1 MTLQITPLSAALGAE
16 VSGVDWKQPVDAATV
31 QAINAAF
38 LDCHLLCLRSEPLQ
52 AAEFAQ
58 VARYF
63 GDPQLQLLRSYRD
76 GEAPEVSVLDSSYQ
90 TPESKPDDLSLLRR
104 TGWHTDDSY
113 FAVPAKA
120 TMLQSLANPEYG
132 GETCFC
138 NLRAAYDGL
147 SEEMKARVD
156 GRQAVHGY
164 DTLRAPA
171 RAQKRT
177 KEEEDETPDVVH
189 PLVRTHDDTG
199 KKAIYLNANRT
210 DRIVDL
216 ERDES
221 DAILDQIHAHMTQP
235 QYRYDHSWRAGDI
248 LVWDNRC
255 LVHSVN
261 MDFPI
266 GQRRLHQRIL
276 LKGSVPF

>member
-1 MTLQITPLSAALGAE
+1 MTVQIIPLSDALGAE
-16 VSGVDWKQPVDAATV
+16 VSGVNWKQPVDNATV
-31 QAINAAF
+31 TAINAAF
-38 LDCHLLCLRSEPLQ
+38 FEYHLLCLRSEPLQ
-52 AAEFAQ
+52 PVEFVQ

-63 GDPQLQLLRSYRD
+63 GEPQLQLLRSYRD
-76 GEAPEVSVLDSSYQ
+76 GEAPEVSVLESTYQ

-120 TMLQSLANPEYG
+120 TMLQALANPEHG

-147 SEEMKARVD
+147 SEEMKARVN

-177 KEEEDETPDVVH
+177 KEEEAETPDVVH
-189 PLVRTHDDTG
+189 PLVRTHDETG
-199 KKAIYLNANRT
+199 NKSLYFNSNRT
-210 DRIVDL
+210 DAVVGL
-216 ERDES
+216 ERAES
-221 DAILDQIHAHMTQP
+221 DLLPVSSWVRTNGWTTSGVSAISSSVRAMA
-235 QYRYDHSWRAGDI
+235 RAGAR
-248 LVWDNRC
+248 LV
-255 LVHSVN
+255 S
-261 MDFPI
+261 
-266 GQRRLHQRIL
+266 
-276 LKGSVPF
+276 